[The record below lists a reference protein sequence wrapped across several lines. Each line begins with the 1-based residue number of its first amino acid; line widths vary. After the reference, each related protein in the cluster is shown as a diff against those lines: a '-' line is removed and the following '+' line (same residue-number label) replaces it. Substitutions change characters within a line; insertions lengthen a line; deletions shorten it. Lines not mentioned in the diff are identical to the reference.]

1 MKNIIIDEQIF
12 ETFPDFM
19 RGIIIVTDI
28 DNSQTSKRIE
38 ELLTSEAKSKVGKE
52 QSNSVEVLA
61 WDEIHR
67 KFGSNPNKFPP
78 SIKNLLKRI
87 EKDFVP
93 PYINSAVALF
103 NYISL
108 KYLVPCGGDDI
119 ERVEGNLHL
128 GFATGS
134 EHFSGLG
141 SEEVE
146 APVPGEVIY
155 YDDATQNIMCRKWN
169 WRNGDFTKI
178 QPSTKR
184 IVINIDG
191 ISPVSESTITE
202 ARDQLEELLKS
213 ECKAQVS
220 TDFLKKDKRT
230 IELPF

>member
-1 MKNIIIDEQIF
+1 MKSIIIDEQIF

-19 RGIIIVTDI
+19 RGIIIVTNI
-28 DNSQTSKRIE
+28 DNNQTSKHIE
-38 ELLTSEAKSKVGKE
+38 ELITNEAKSKVGKE
-52 QSNSVEVLA
+52 QSTSAEVLA
-61 WDEIHR
+61 WDEVHR

-87 EKDFVP
+87 EKDFIP

-119 ERVEGNLHL
+119 EKVEGNLHL

-134 EHFSGLG
+134 EHFTGLG

-146 APVPGEVIY
+146 ASVPGEVIY
-155 YDDATQNIMCRKWN
+155 YDDATQNIMCRRWN

-178 QPSTKR
+178 QTSSKR

-191 ISPVSESTITE
+191 ISPVSEATIIE
-202 ARDQLEELLKS
+202 ARDELAELLIS
-213 ECKAQVS
+213 ECGAQV
-220 TDFLKKDKRT
+220 TKDFLNKDKRT